1 MRECVLLPASIAGS
15 GNRNRAA
22 NMIHGLRTWWQRQTG
37 VDETPFDGDSP
48 AFIVSLL
55 THLVLVVALGLTPLM
70 TPDNQITLTV
80 IASPEMEDMV
90 ELRVPEEFYFSNQPS
105 EEVGANSVQGESMAL
120 SEAPLIS
127 EVSVIPSHQDL
138 LPEVE
143 IAKVEINNAIAV
155 ATGLN
160 FNANLSVKGAA
171 GEGTTGATGAIDRLT
186 HEILLSLE
194 ERKTLVVW
202 CFDSTASLIPQR
214 NAIHDRFDKIYE
226 ELGIIEAAG
235 NKAFKQHE
243 DEPLLSTIVAFGGT
257 VEELTKK
264 PTSSLTELKSTLK
277 GIKNDD
283 SGNENVFRAVY
294 EIAKKYAPLRYAPSG
309 GRPERNVLIVVITD
323 EAGSDQKGL
332 DETVKLCRR
341 HTMPVYVVGVP
352 APFGRKEVLMKWVD
366 PDPKYDQSPKW
377 GVVDQGPESLY
388 PERIKLN
395 FSGSREDDQVIDS
408 GFGPYSLTRLCVE
421 TGGIYFSVH
430 PNRDVRRTVSRQE
443 TQAFSSYISRFFD
456 PEIMRRYRPD
466 YVSTAEYEKR
476 VSANKAR
483 HSLVRAA
490 EMSQLDQMANPNLRF
505 VKSDEAAFTTALS
518 EAQQEAARLEPK
530 INQLYELLR
539 TGEGDREKE
548 ETLRWKAGYDLAMG
562 RVLAVKVRTEAYNAM
577 LASAKR
583 GLKPKDPKNNT
594 WTLKPADEISVG
606 SQLAK
611 LGERAKMYL
620 HRVVKDHPDT
630 PWALLAEK
638 ELKDPVGWVWV
649 DSFTDLTPRKMM
661 DGNGTPAPA
670 RNDAKMMLQKPA
682 PSRPPP
688 KL

>member
-1 MRECVLLPASIAGS
+1 
-15 GNRNRAA
+15 
-22 NMIHGLRTWWQRQTG
+22 MIQGLRTWWQKQTG
-37 VDETPFDGDSP
+37 EDETPFDGDSP
-48 AFIVSLL
+48 AFLVSLV
-55 THLVLVVALGLTPLM
+55 THLVLVVALGLTPLIIQE
-70 TPDNQITLTV
+70 NQVTLTV
-80 IASPEMEDMV
+80 TSVPEDEEKI
-90 ELRVPEEFYFSNQPS
+90 ELKIPEEFYFSEQRS
-105 EEVGANSVQGESMAL
+105 EEVGANSVQGEAMAL
-120 SEAPLIS
+120 SEAPIIS
-127 EVSVIPSHQDL
+127 EVSVIPSHQDI

-143 IAKVEINNAIAV
+143 NATVEINNAIEV

-160 FNANLSVKGAA
+160 YNANLAVKGAA
-171 GEGTTGATGAIDRLT
+171 GEGTTGAVGAIDRLT

-235 NKAFKQHE
+235 NKAFAKHE
-243 DEPLLSTIVAFGGT
+243 DRPLLSSVVSFGNN
-257 VEELTKK
+257 VELVTKK
-264 PTSSLTELKSTLK
+264 PTDSLAELKSAVK
-277 GIKNDD
+277 GIQNDN
-283 SGNENVFRAVY
+283 SGNENVFRTVY
-294 EIAKKYAPLRYAPSG
+294 EVAKAYDHYRFAVDG
-309 GRPERNVLIVVITD
+309 GKPERNVMIVVFTD
-323 EAGSDQKGL
+323 EAGTDQNDLEKA
-332 DETVKLCRR
+332 VAICRR

-352 APFGRKEVLMKWVD
+352 APFGRRETLMKWVD
-366 PDPKYDQSPKW
+366 PDPKYDQSPQW
-377 GVVDQGPESLY
+377 GVVDQGPESLL

-395 FSGSREDDQVIDS
+395 FSSSKEDDLSIDS

-430 PNRDVRRTVSRQE
+430 PNRDVRRAVSRQE
-443 TQAFSSYISRFFD
+443 TQAFSSHLSHFFD

-466 YVSTAEYEKR
+466 YVSTKEYQKR
-476 VSANKAR
+476 VTTNKAR
-483 HSLVRAA
+483 SALIQASA
-490 EMSQLDQMANPNLRF
+490 MSQLDQMGSPNLRF
-505 VKSDEAAFTTALS
+505 VKSDEAAFATALS
-518 EAQQEAARLEPK
+518 EAQQEAARVEPK
-530 INQLYELLR
+530 INQLYEVLR
-539 TGEGDREKE
+539 AGETDREKE
-548 ETLRWKAGYDLAMG
+548 DTLRWKAGYDLAMG

-577 LASAKR
+577 LAAAKR

-620 HRVVKDHPDT
+620 NRVVKDHPGT

-638 ELKDPVGWVWV
+638 ELKDPVGWVWQ
-649 DSFTDLTPRKMM
+649 DSFTDLTPRKMA
-661 DGNGTPAPA
+661 DAGNAAPVA
-670 RNDAKMMLQKPA
+670 AKNDAKMMLKKPA